1 MAPPSVPPS
10 HLMVNFTPI
19 VSVTF
24 LYFSILVDVCHG
36 VEIVRVKPHGHPM
49 APLDVDEDHPQVG
62 GDQITAKDMK
72 SEDHQPQEKNLA
84 MVRTNPASNAAPQKK
99 GASKDAVDGDPKNND
114 EATNDLSKNEALND
128 DDVPKKDDEGNATN
142 EAKKEEDEEDPK
154 EMKAVS
160 NNNSENATNNDS
172 KDGQNDKE
180 TLEELN
186 KCGEDTLGGVKKLF
200 EQMKYTVFMKYK
212 KSICKVVALNSL
224 HSAGYGNEQDLK
236 HFQEHNMKAL
246 NDKYKEE
253 LIAIQKKI
261 VKKVDVLQKIYFK
274 FIDSAWIE
282 SSKALPS
289 PGDWTAMCA
298 EPDKPAPPGPLDG
311 KEEKDGGGAS
321 TSFSFNAAALAAAL
335 CLMTHNAL
343 G

>member
-72 SEDHQPQEKNLA
+72 NEDHQPQEKNLA
-84 MVRTNPASNAAPQKK
+84 MVRTNPASNAALQKK

-114 EATNDLSKNEALND
+114 EATNDLSKNEALNGD
-128 DDVPKKDDEGNATN
+128 DDDGPEKDDEGNATN
-142 EAKKEEDEEDPK
+142 ND
-154 EMKAVS
+154 
-160 NNNSENATNNDS
+160 SENATN
-172 KDGQNDKE
+172 NDKE
-180 TLEELN
+180 TLEELK

-224 HSAGYGNEQDLK
+224 HSAGYGHEQELK

-246 NDKYKEE
+246 NDKY
-253 LIAIQKKI
+253 
-261 VKKVDVLQKIYFK
+261 
-274 FIDSAWIE
+274 
-282 SSKALPS
+282 
-289 PGDWTAMCA
+289 
-298 EPDKPAPPGPLDG
+298 
-311 KEEKDGGGAS
+311 
-321 TSFSFNAAALAAAL
+321 
-335 CLMTHNAL
+335 
-343 G
+343 